1 MRSRR
6 EQIRAYRFVTRRIV
20 TALLGGDPDSAD
32 PPMRRAGLTTFASA
46 MIAALVLAAFG
57 VYGLVHP
64 GGNTSWRQG
73 GSLIVEKDTGTR
85 FVYSGGRLHPV
96 LNYASARLVLPAGAS
111 VVSVAADS
119 LAGVPR
125 GRPIGIPNA
134 PDALPA
140 PGALT
145 GLPWS
150 VCTAQPVSS
159 VARTPIATVGVGRTF
174 RSAADLADRG
184 LLVKAGDGD
193 TYLLWQGERLRIPTG
208 AAMASLS
215 WSNEPVLTVAP
226 AFLNAVRGGP
236 DLAPPKID
244 GAGQQGAKIGDSVG
258 TIGTPYQ
265 MRTPSGSLQY
275 YVLMPDGL
283 APTYEVT
290 ADLLQGETGTD
301 DFERITPV
309 EYDRAPKSTAN
320 MKFADVPDH
329 APALLGRLS
338 DTSDL
343 ALCASFRGGRYST
356 VEVYRSAPR
365 ELNTRPEAAGGTD
378 EVGGLTAGAVLVP
391 GGGGALVR
399 ATAAPGVPTGTTYL
413 VTDQGIRYGVPTA
426 DALKALGYG
435 AVKPVLVPG
444 DLLDLVPAGPV
455 LDPAAAKLFADTGPS
470 PAPSPT
476 K

>member
-46 MIAALVLAAFG
+46 MVAALVLAAFG
-57 VYGLVHP
+57 VYGLVRP

-73 GSLIVEKDTGTR
+73 GSLIVEKDTGAR
-85 FVYSGGRLHPV
+85 FVYSEGRLHPV

-150 VCTAQPVSS
+150 VCTAGDPDKTTDDPTV
-159 VARTPIATVGVGRTF
+159 TVGIGRHF
-174 RSAADLADRG
+174 PAATNLADSG
-184 LLVKAGDGD
+184 LLVRASGDS
-193 TYLLWQGERLRIPTG
+193 TYLLWQGKRLRIPDSS
-208 AAMASLS
+208 AMISLG
-215 WSNEPVLTVAP
+215 WSNDSVLRVAP
-226 AFLNAVRGGP
+226 AFLNAVPSGP
-236 DLAPPKID
+236 DLAPPAID
-244 GAGQQGAKIGDSVG
+244 GAGQPGPKVGDAAG
-258 TIGTPYQ
+258 TVGTPYQ
-265 MRTPSGSLQY
+265 VTTPRGSQY
-275 YVLMPDGL
+275 FVLMPDGL

-290 ADLLQGETGTD
+290 AELLLGEIGGES
-301 DFERITPV
+301 FEKLTPM
-309 EYDRAPKSTAN
+309 EYDQAPKSKKDLKLSDA
-320 MKFADVPDH
+320 PDH
-329 APALLGRLS
+329 PPALARGVS
-338 DTSDL
+338 ESTGPAICS
-343 ALCASFRGGRYST
+343 SFRGGRLTT
-356 VEVYRSAPR
+356 VEVYRTAPSVMT
-365 ELNTRPEAAGGTD
+365 TRSPGAAGGTD

-399 ATAAPGVPTGTTYL
+399 ATTAPGVPTGTTYL
-413 VTDQGIRYGVPTA
+413 ITDQGIRYGVPTA

-470 PAPSPT
+470 PSPT